1 MKRIAII
8 AGEASGDLLAARL
21 IRALREFYPGCQ
33 FEGIA
38 GPEMQAAGC
47 VSLFPLEK
55 LSVMGLVEVL
65 RHLPTLL
72 SIRKQLF
79 SRWEKNPPDLFI
91 GVDAPDFNLPLAKKL
106 HAVGI
111 PTVHYVSPSVWA
123 WRQRRVRKMQGNID
137 LMLTLF
143 PFEAAFYHQHGID
156 AVFVGHPLADEVVFD
171 GDREAARQALGL
183 PIDKPVLA
191 ILPGSRHGEIH
202 RLAPDFLQAA
212 QQWHERHPT
221 WQFVT
226 PTVSAALRDAL
237 GKLHQQYAPALP
249 LTVVEGQ
256 SRVVM
261 QAADVILLASGTAV
275 LEGMLAGRL
284 MVAAY
289 RVAPLTA
296 WVLRTFKLLK
306 TPFVTL
312 PNNLAGEALVPELLQ
327 ESVTPVRLVQAIEEL
342 VALPEMQR
350 QSVLQRFRTLHG
362 ELRRDASRSAAQA
375 IAKGF
380 FQDERRGN
388 PVPTGVC

>member
-1 MKRIAII
+1 MKRVAII

-21 IRALREFYPGCQ
+21 IRALRELYPECQ

-38 GPEMQAAGC
+38 GTEMQAAGC

-65 RHLPTLL
+65 KHLPELL

-79 SRWEKNPPDLFI
+79 LRWEKDPPDVFI

-106 HAVGI
+106 HAVGV

-143 PFEAAFYHQHGID
+143 PFEAAFYHQHGIE
-156 AVFVGHPLADEVVFD
+156 AVFVGHPLADEVAFD
-171 GDREAARQALGL
+171 GDRKDARQALGL
-183 PIDKPVLA
+183 PIDKPMLA
-191 ILPGSRHGEIH
+191 ILPGSRHGEVH

-226 PTVSAALRDAL
+226 PAVSAALRDAL
-237 GKLHQQYAPALP
+237 GKLRQQYAPALP
-249 LTVVEGQ
+249 LTVLDGQ

-327 ESVTPVRLVQAIEEL
+327 ESITPARLVQAIEEL

-375 IAKGF
+375 IAKRF
-380 FQDERRGN
+380 FQYEGRGN